1 MSSANSESPSPDF
14 HGELFTDLQNCMNTT
29 IGIIN
34 LSAFFVTNGLF
45 VIPVRAFVIFCTLQR
60 LLHGSSMAMSH
71 SEHFAFHMS
80 ICELLSLTGL
90 MLAVFGAEANFPY
103 LATAGLYFLY
113 SLTCVHIQFD
123 TLTCIERYLAVCHPI
138 TFRNL
143 KNVKGVQIRN
153 ATIGCAWLWSL
164 LVIAL
169 MCTAKG
175 NVLNNFYMTSTA
187 LLLIIV
193 LFCSLSVLFV
203 LIRPGPGK
211 ESRSR
216 QQADQ
221 SKLRAFYII
230 LVILALLFTR
240 IGGSVFLSAFSNKLG
255 SKAQCHL
262 LLFPQ
267 WLKLPHSLLVL
278 LLFLSRKKQK

>member
-1 MSSANSESPSPDF
+1 MSSISSESPCP
-14 HGELFTDLQNCMNTT
+14 HYHEELFTELQNCMNTT
-29 IGIIN
+29 IGIVN

-45 VIPVRAFVIFCTLQR
+45 VIPIRAFVIFCTLQR
-60 LLHGSSMAMSH
+60 LLQGSSMAMSH

-90 MLAVFGAEANFPY
+90 MLAVSGAEANFPY
-103 LATAGLYFLY
+103 LGIAGLYFLY
-113 SLTCVHIQFD
+113 CLTCAHILFD
-123 TLTCIERYLAVCHPI
+123 TLTCVERYLAVCHPI

-169 MCTAKG
+169 MYTANG

-187 LLLIIV
+187 LFLIIV

-240 IGGSVFLSAFSNKLG
+240 IGGSVFISAFSNELG

-262 LLFPQ
+262 LLFTQ
-267 WLKLPHSLLVL
+267 WLKLPYSLLV
-278 LLFLSRKKQK
+278 LFLSRKKQK